1 MSKLSQRLKK
11 SWKSLTIAVNG
22 LVLSAIPVVEYARSN
37 IEQVREYIDPESYK
51 WAALSLVVA
60 NIILRFKTTT
70 DLADK

>member
-11 SWKSLTIAVNG
+11 SWKSLTIAING
-22 LVLSAIPVVEYARSN
+22 LVLSAIPFVEYARAN
-37 IEQVREYIDPESYK
+37 IEQVREYLTPESYK
-51 WAALSLVVA
+51 WAVLSLVVA